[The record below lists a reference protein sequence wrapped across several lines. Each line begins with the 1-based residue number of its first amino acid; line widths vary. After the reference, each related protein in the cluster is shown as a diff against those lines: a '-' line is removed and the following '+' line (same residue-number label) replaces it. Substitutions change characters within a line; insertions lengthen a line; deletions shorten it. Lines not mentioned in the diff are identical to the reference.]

1 MDNAR
6 VSHTETPYRD
16 EYQGTPEHTPY
27 EKVLAKLAIL
37 TTGYTPDPAKELEE
51 KSYYDYPSLKSHAWG
66 WEIIWY
72 FFLGGLAAGSYVI
85 ASIASFFGSKEDR
98 QVVRFGYYLS
108 LLTVL
113 ACPILLIKDLGRPE
127 RFLNMFRVFK
137 FKSPMSVGSWGLSVF
152 SIFGT
157 LTVAIQVARD
167 GLLGRWWGA
176 RLLAKMPQKLIA
188 IPGTLLATFVGGYT
202 SVLLS
207 ATSIAVWNRSRMLG
221 VVFVASAFSSGTAL
235 TSLVLRIVGA
245 PASAL
250 HKLEKFEWFC
260 MLVEIVGLLGFLR
273 QTGRA
278 SKALVGIGPEEKGRT
293 FWPFMFGG
301 GLVLPWLLTSIALL
315 AGKKKHFSG
324 NKTRRGGFGMLIA
337 LIALIGGYFLRKTV
351 VEAGPVSGDDARTS
365 LWNAR
370 R

>member
-1 MDNAR
+1 M
-6 VSHTETPYRD
+6 
-16 EYQGTPEHTPY
+16 
-27 EKVLAKLAIL
+27 LA
-37 TTGYTPDPAKELEE
+37 
-51 KSYYDYPSLKSHAWG
+51 
-66 WEIIWY
+66 
-72 FFLGGLAAGSYVI
+72 
-85 ASIASFFGSKEDR
+85 
-98 QVVRFGYYLS
+98 
-108 LLTVL
+108 
-113 ACPILLIKDLGRPE
+113 
-127 RFLNMFRVFK
+127 
-137 FKSPMSVGSWGLSVF
+137 
-152 SIFGT
+152 
-157 LTVAIQVARD
+157 VAIQAARD
-167 GLLGRWWGA
+167 GLLGKWWGA
-176 RLLAKMPQKLIA
+176 RLIAMMPQKLLA
-188 IPGTLLATFVGGYT
+188 IPGAVMATFVGGYT

-260 MLVEIVGLLGFLR
+260 MLVEIVGLLGFLH

-301 GLVLPWLLTSIALL
+301 GLVLPWLLTSIALWT
-315 AGKKKHFSG
+315 GKKKHHKSNG
-324 NKTRRGGFGMLIA
+324 TRRGGFGMLVA